1 MKLYAFP
8 QASLEKAIA
17 KRMLGLPA
25 PERAWFA
32 ERWSQKP
39 YKKSFI
45 ELKAM
50 PLVTFLAKGK
60 SWSDEE
66 FTSELA
72 GWDVKFYA
80 AEAAVLR
87 PLIEGDGLI
96 QLMQKN
102 MPAERAK
109 ALLAKLD
116 NDRHA

>member
-25 PERAWFA
+25 TERAWFA

-109 ALLAKLD
+109 ALLDKLD

>member
-1 MKLYAFP
+1 
-8 QASLEKAIA
+8 
-17 KRMLGLPA
+17 LPSA
-25 PERAWFA
+25 CWACRAERAWFA

-66 FTSELA
+66 FAAELA
-72 GWDVKFYA
+72 AWDVKFYD

-87 PLIEGDGLI
+87 P
-96 QLMQKN
+96 
-102 MPAERAK
+102 
-109 ALLAKLD
+109 
-116 NDRHA
+116 